1 MRTEPSP
8 EKFIS
13 CDSKNS
19 DSIDKMIDNVNEE
32 NMKVMHFQKYIPLKL
47 EKI

>member
-8 EKFIS
+8 DKLLS

-19 DSIDKMIDNVNEE
+19 DSIDKMIDNVNEM
-32 NMKVMHFQKYIPLKL
+32 N
-47 EKI
+47 